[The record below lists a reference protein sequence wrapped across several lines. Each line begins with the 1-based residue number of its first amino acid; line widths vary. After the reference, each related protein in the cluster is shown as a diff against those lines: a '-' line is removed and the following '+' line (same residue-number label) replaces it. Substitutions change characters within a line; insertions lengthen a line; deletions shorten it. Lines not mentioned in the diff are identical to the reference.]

1 MIDIYR
7 FRNKQNIIESQNRK
21 NMVDPNRKINR
32 LTDRDLEFLEECER
46 EFSLRYTE
54 EDAEFMDHCSKPLPD
69 PPIVDNWSFGGG
81 GGGGQGFRDGGDGAR
96 NQHRGG
102 NRNQRGWRGHG
113 GGGNHHRNYRHRRGG
128 GGRAQNGYDGRDYP
142 QHSYRRERDQ
152 PYPNHPPMN
161 VRRDY
166 GNFVAASKD

>member
-1 MIDIYR
+1 
-7 FRNKQNIIESQNRK
+7 
-21 NMVDPNRKINR
+21 MVDPNRKINR

-69 PPIVDNWSFGGG
+69 PPIVDNWSFG